1 MEKTYYRS
9 ASWKADENGTI
20 VGYPVVFEA
29 RTVLFKDPETEF
41 EYGEIIDRH
50 ALDNADL
57 SDVILRYDHAGHVL
71 ARTRN
76 NTLTLK
82 IDDHGLRIEADMTKS
97 EEARKFYEEIRN
109 GLIDKMSF
117 AFTVA
122 PDGDTWDK
130 NTRTRR
136 IRSINKLFDVSIVSR
151 PAYEQ
156 TEVNARSSV
165 LPYAIADNKDR
176 EIADLSMRAEATCK
190 KVDVPIERY
199 FPSGEETE
207 GELLKGI
214 IQNNSYDL
222 LFCDDLDE
230 ARKLYEGILKAEATI
245 KAAAEEEK
253 RLRNIVA
260 AGAGTVFETIPEE
273 RPDALNNYSR
283 GNNTSMEN
291 TFYQDFMVKR
301 TAASTGT
308 LSAIIPTEVTD
319 KFVVEKAPGAFL
331 KYAQITSI
339 DHVGTLKIPV
349 ASLVTVTAHTEN
361 NAVTD
366 NGYVPATLD
375 ITHNEYIYKT
385 GYSDLGMVVSAENF
399 QNIVESVCL
408 ESAYKK
414 LDGLCLDSISGFT
427 FVDGT
432 NAVEVD
438 NGDAPTYAEFMELA
452 GYLGSDYVSKA
463 KWFMAPSTYFSWLL
477 GLEDSA
483 NRPILDPTKKVE
495 DQAFCG
501 FGIELDAQI
510 PDHEIYFGDAGR
522 IHLNNARG
530 VEIRAWDDLD
540 YNQRKVAVR
549 TVSGAAA
556 ETGCMVKM
564 FETAAT
570 T

>member
-1 MEKTYYRS
+1 MNNTEYRS
-9 ASWKADENGTI
+9 SSWTAGENETI
-20 VGYPVVFEA
+20 TGYPVVFET
-29 RTVLFKDPETEF
+29 RTVLYKDPDTGF

-57 SDVILRYDHAGHVL
+57 SDVILRYDHDGHVL

-76 NTLTLK
+76 KTLTLK

-97 EEARKFYEEIRN
+97 EEARHFYEEIRN

-122 PDGDTWDK
+122 PAGDSWDK

-136 IRSINKLFDVSIVSR
+136 IRSIEKLFDVSIVSR
-151 PAYEQ
+151 PAYES
-156 TEVNARSSV
+156 TEVSARSLFAS
-165 LPYAIADNKDR
+165 YATKENDEM
-176 EIADLSMRAEATCK
+176 EIADLGARAEATCK
-190 KVDVPIERY
+190 RFDITPERY
-199 FPSGEETE
+199 IPTAEDTE
-207 GELLKGI
+207 GERIKGI
-214 IQNNSYDL
+214 IQNNSYRL
-222 LFCDDLDE
+222 LFCDKVDE
-230 ARKLYEGILKAEATI
+230 ARKLYDEILKAESDLKEREVERRKI
-245 KAAAEEEK
+245 REAAM
-253 RLRNIVA
+253 RY
-260 AGAGTVFETIPEE
+260 GTVFATVE
-273 RPDALNNYSR
+273 PDGKPTNTTR

-291 TFYQDFMVKR
+291 TFYQDFVAQR

-308 LSAIIPTEVTD
+308 MTAIIPTEVTD
-319 KFVVEKAPGAFL
+319 KFVVEKAPGSFL
-331 KYAQITSI
+331 KLAQITNI
-339 DHVGTLKIPV
+339 DHVGTLKMPV
-349 ASLVTVTAHTEN
+349 AGLVSVTAHTEN

-366 NGYVPATLD
+366 NGYIPSTLD
-375 ITHNEYIYKT
+375 ITHSEYIYKT
-385 GYSDLGMVVSAENF
+385 TYSDLGMTVSAENF
-399 QNIVESVCL
+399 QDIVETVLL

-414 LDGLCLDSISGFT
+414 LDGLCLDAVAGFT
-427 FVDGT
+427 YVDGT
-432 NAVEVD
+432 NAVAVA
-438 NGDAPTYAEFMELA
+438 NGSAPTYAEFMELA
-452 GYLGSDYVSKA
+452 GYLGSDYVGRA

-483 NRPILDPTKKVE
+483 DRPILDPTKRVE

-510 PDHEIYFGDAGR
+510 PDKEIFFGDAGR

-530 VEIRAWDDLD
+530 VELRAWDDLD
-540 YNQRKVAVR
+540 NNQRKVAVR

-564 FETAAT
+564 YETAAT